1 MIGGKRGGAIRKCAY
16 KCFMYHCILRL
27 KVRGKSRRN
36 TLIKICKRKCLLHS
50 KYTCSFIN
58 KVCSIW
64 KKKYCC
70 NGLSYKNCVD
80 VVWFNYFYL
89 FIFIYFFIYS
99 RFYTDF
105 HQIRFVLLFHI
116 KPFLQRLS
124 FHSRERG
131 KWWHIGWMAEMIWTN
146 STIAWFANLC
156 QRRKGLEPY
165 WLILAAPW
173 CLNPSRQPL
182 TSIWWRI

>member
-64 KKKYCC
+64 KKNTAVMVWVIKTVLMSF
-70 NGLSYKNCVD
+70 GLIIFPIYMD
-80 VVWFNYFYL
+80 LFLYL
-89 FIFIYFFIYS
+89 FKILYRLPS
-99 RFYTDF
+99 NT
-105 HQIRFVLLFHI
+105 FVLLFHI